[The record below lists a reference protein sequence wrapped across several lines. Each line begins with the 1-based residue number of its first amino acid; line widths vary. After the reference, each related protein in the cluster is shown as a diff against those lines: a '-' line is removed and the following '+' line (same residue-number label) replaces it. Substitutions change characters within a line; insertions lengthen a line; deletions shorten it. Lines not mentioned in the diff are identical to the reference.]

1 MKAVITGGCS
11 GLGLAFSKFLIAR
24 GYFVFAL
31 YNTSV
36 DNALKL
42 ENEFENIKCIKCDI
56 TNEEEI
62 KNVIDSIDEID
73 LLINNAGIAI
83 DNDYQNK
90 SKQEFMKVIETNLG
104 GTFLVTKYALSKLNS
119 KGIIINISSNNA
131 IDNYNPISMD
141 YDASKAGINMLTK
154 NFSLI
159 LEDLNKNNK
168 IIAVCPGWILTD
180 SVKEMNP
187 LFLEQEMKKN
197 NQNKIIIPNE
207 LVEYII
213 NHLED
218 YQNGEIVIIKE
229 V

>member
-1 MKAVITGGCS
+1 M
-11 GLGLAFSKFLIAR
+11 
-24 GYFVFAL
+24 
-31 YNTSV
+31 TSAQIS
-36 DNALKL
+36 N
-42 ENEFENIKCIKCDI
+42 
-56 TNEEEI
+56 
-62 KNVIDSIDEID
+62 
-73 LLINNAGIAI
+73 
-83 DNDYQNK
+83 
-90 SKQEFMKVIETNLG
+90 
-104 GTFLVTKYALSKLNS
+104 ALSKLNS

-159 LEDLNKNNK
+159 LENLNKNNK